1 MQLPDTYSAD
11 AAKQLR
17 AEAMRIEALATAHA
31 HLALSEGV
39 AAEEEYVLHHGESVG
54 AARRR
59 IIRAKALFG
68 RGKVKAKLRE
78 HFLEGR
84 VSAENIDV
92 ALAKVR
98 KLSKASAVP
107 PLQIVLEVVERSLH
121 ENLTHAAFGALVAER
136 VNEINTA
143 LGVRPARPRRHLQL
157 CAQDAHGGVRVRGY
171 LTAAQAAVVKHSLEA
186 EARNSYKEGDKRTW
200 DQRMA
205 DALVAV
211 CKEPSG
217 RGTKAALVVSVT
229 ARELG
234 EPVRRLYPTNTGHW
248 LSAEEAAE
256 LIDPEDSYL
265 AIHHPVSL
273 EVLAFGRTRRLA
285 SQFQRLALWLEHPVC
300 MYPGCSVPA
309 SRCQAHHIVPWDE
322 GGGTNLDNLALLCPH
337 HHGKVIAGRGV
348 ERVPNKVWVDSGTPM
363 PNSHPAAKPRLA

>member
-1 MQLPDTYSAD
+1 
-11 AAKQLR
+11 
-17 AEAMRIEALATAHA
+17 
-31 HLALSEGV
+31 
-39 AAEEEYVLHHGESVG
+39 
-54 AARRR
+54 
-59 IIRAKALFG
+59 
-68 RGKVKAKLRE
+68 
-78 HFLEGR
+78 
-84 VSAENIDV
+84 
-92 ALAKVR
+92 
-98 KLSKASAVP
+98 
-107 PLQIVLEVVERSLH
+107 
-121 ENLTHAAFGALVAER
+121 
-136 VNEINTA
+136 
-143 LGVRPARPRRHLQL
+143 
-157 CAQDAHGGVRVRGY
+157 
-171 LTAAQAAVVKHSLEA
+171 
-186 EARNSYKEGDKRTW
+186 
-200 DQRMA
+200 MA

-211 CKEPSG
+211 CKKPSG

-309 SRCQAHHIVPWDE
+309 SRCQAHHIAPWDE

-337 HHGKVIAGRGV
+337 HHGKVIAGRWV